1 MLKKDLVCTEKDIT
15 SPFIF
20 FRVSTECKEYSNAL
34 YPQCPKRRKND
45 GKYYHFTIHFFTLN
59 FMIMKKVLK
68 QVVGI
73 DVAQKELVVC
83 LGRMFDDLSYEL
95 VANSVFKNT
104 DAGFIALINWVN
116 KLTIKDIYLRFVMEA
131 TGVYHESFAYY
142 LNDNHYELTIVLPN
156 KISNFMRT
164 LESRTITDKTCAQA
178 IAQFGLEKKLAP
190 WVRPNATFK
199 VLQQLSRERDQLVDE
214 RTVVKNR
221 LHAEKAEGKPNQS
234 SIERLLARIKFMNG
248 QEKAI
253 KDEIKKVVSTDEILK
268 KDIKNICTIPG
279 VGDITAVVAIAETNG
294 FELINSSKQLVSYA
308 GLDIKEKQ
316 SGTSVKGKPKISKKG
331 NKNLRKAMHMPSL
344 SAVKYIQP
352 HREMYIRLVGK
363 SGIKMQA
370 LIAVQRKILVL
381 IYTLYKNKTVF
392 DGEYENKKR
401 VQLKEAATL

>member
-1 MLKKDLVCTEKDIT
+1 M
-15 SPFIF
+15 
-20 FRVSTECKEYSNAL
+20 
-34 YPQCPKRRKND
+34 
-45 GKYYHFTIHFFTLN
+45 
-59 FMIMKKVLK
+59 
-68 QVVGI
+68 
-73 DVAQKELVVC
+73 
-83 LGRMFDDLSYEL
+83 
-95 VANSVFKNT
+95 
-104 DAGFIALINWVN
+104 
-116 KLTIKDIYLRFVMEA
+116 
-131 TGVYHESFAYY
+131 
-142 LNDNHYELTIVLPN
+142 
-156 KISNFMRT
+156 
-164 LESRTITDKTCAQA
+164 
-178 IAQFGLEKKLAP
+178 
-190 WVRPNATFK
+190 
-199 VLQQLSRERDQLVDE
+199 DE

-316 SGTSVKGKPKISKKG
+316 SGASVKGKPKISKKG

-381 IYTLYKNKTVF
+381 I
-392 DGEYENKKR
+392 
-401 VQLKEAATL
+401 

>member
-1 MLKKDLVCTEKDIT
+1 
-15 SPFIF
+15 
-20 FRVSTECKEYSNAL
+20 
-34 YPQCPKRRKND
+34 
-45 GKYYHFTIHFFTLN
+45 
-59 FMIMKKVLK
+59 MIMKKVLK
-68 QVVGI
+68 QVVGV

-83 LGRMFDDLSYEL
+83 VGRMFDDLSYEL
-95 VANSVFKNT
+95 VANSAFKNT

-190 WVRPNATFK
+190 WVRPNATYK

-214 RTVVKNR
+214 RIVVKNR

-234 SIERLLARIKFMNG
+234 SIERLLARINFLNG

-253 KDEIKKVVSTDEILK
+253 KDDIKLVLKTDEKLQ

-279 VGDITAVVAIAETNG
+279 VGELTAVVAIAETNG

-308 GLDIKEKQ
+308 GLDVKEKQ

-352 HREMYIRLVGK
+352 HREMYIRLIGK

-370 LIAVQRKILVL
+370 LMAIQRKILVL
-381 IYTLYKNKTVF
+381 IYTLYKNKTIF